1 MINKVILMG
10 RLTKEPEIRYTSS
23 GTAVSNFTVA
33 VDDGYGDNKTTS
45 FISCVAWGKSAE
57 FVANYF
63 TKGKMIIVVGRLQTR
78 TWEGQDGRK
87 NYITEVVASE
97 VSFGETKKNSEENA
111 PTAPTAPLPYNE
123 GAKNTTDEFTEI
135 MDIDDNDLPF

>member
-10 RLTKEPEIRYTSS
+10 RLTKDPEIRYTSS

-57 FVANYF
+57 FVSNYF

-87 NYITEVVASE
+87 NYVTEVVASE
-97 VSFGETKKNSEENA
+97 VSFGETKKNFEENA
-111 PTAPTAPLPYNE
+111 PTASLPYNE

-135 MDIDDNDLPF
+135 MDSDDDDLPF

>member
-10 RLTKEPEIRYTSS
+10 RLTKDPEIRYTSS

-57 FVANYF
+57 FVSNYF
-63 TKGKMIIVVGRLQTR
+63 TKGKMIIIVGRLQTR

-97 VSFGETKKNSEENA
+97 VSFGETKKNFEENS
-111 PTAPTAPLPYNE
+111 PTVQTAPQP
-123 GAKNTTDEFTEI
+123 KTDEFTEI
-135 MDIDDNDLPF
+135 TDIDDDDLPF